1 MVTIGEGP
9 DNLARKRTLTPAA
22 AGTAVLWAATIV
34 STVIGPG
41 RLHLTLLAASLVA
54 SLVASGAFLAAR
66 REERIERRIAQIR
79 ADMADTVRQGF
90 DELHSAVEDWGETL
104 RQDRKTLAAVRVLTA
119 ELVQHRQKHRDRV
132 A

>member
-41 RLHLTLLAASLVA
+41 RLHLTLLAA

>member
-22 AGTAVLWAATIV
+22 AGTVALWAATIISAV
-34 STVIGPG
+34 TGAGPD
-41 RLHLTLLAASLVA
+41 RLHFTLLAASLV
-54 SLVASGAFLAAR
+54 VSGALLAAR
-66 REERIERRIAQIR
+66 REERIERRVERIR
-79 ADMADTVRQGF
+79 ADAGDAVRQGF
-90 DELHSAVEDWGETL
+90 DELHGAVEAWGETL

-119 ELVQHRQKHRDRV
+119 ELVQHRQEHRDRV